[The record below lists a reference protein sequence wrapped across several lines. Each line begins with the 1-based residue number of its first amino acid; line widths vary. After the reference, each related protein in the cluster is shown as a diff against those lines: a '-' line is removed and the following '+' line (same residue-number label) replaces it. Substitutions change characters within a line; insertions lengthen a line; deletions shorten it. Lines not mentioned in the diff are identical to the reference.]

1 MPVKRKKSSRTRK
14 AAKKGVRGAAAK
26 GGPNRPEGQDWVRE
40 MVKWG
45 KGVAKRLKA
54 LEQENGALKSQLAAL
69 KSGAPAGTPV
79 MLMMAMTSQDPPP
92 KPKDWP

>member
-1 MPVKRKKSSRTRK
+1 MPVKRKKSSRSRK
-14 AAKKGVRGAAAK
+14 AVRKRVKGRAAT

-45 KGVAKRLKA
+45 KAVVKRVRA
-54 LEQENGALKSQLAAL
+54 LEQENGALKSQLVAL
-69 KSGAPAGTPV
+69 RSGTPGGTPM
-79 MLMMAMTSQDPPP
+79 MLMMMTSQDPPP